1 MPFVWR
7 GADRRRGGGAELL
20 SGPVGIVLLDWWR
33 NIYEGDVSPIFL
45 CILDEPATDEEGT
58 KV

>member
-1 MPFVWR
+1 MEGGR
-7 GADRRRGGGAELL
+7 EEEGGGAELL
-20 SGPVGIVLLDWWR
+20 SGPVGIVLLDWCR
-33 NIYEGDVSPIFL
+33 NIYESDVSLIFF